1 MRPGRPRSGPRPPLA
16 GESRALQ
23 FSFPNLESQMSF
35 SVISRPMRVLAALA
49 TLGLLLPAASS
60 FADEARYAAP
70 ASRTP
75 VVSVGPQ
82 YDTTHV
88 YVASA
93 DIDAFVDSF
102 VATFGGKA
110 SPRAVFT
117 VTPTPSRTASQYV
130 QTPVGMLSVF
140 AFETPVPYPFGEER
154 TGYLVSDIEQAVRA
168 ARAAG
173 ADVRV
178 EPFDDP
184 IGKDAIIQWPGGL
197 NMQLYWH
204 TKAPSYAPLER
215 VPDNRVYVS
224 KYEAGNFIG
233 RFLRFSHGRIVSD
246 DRRVDGAELG
256 KPGESI
262 RRVRI
267 ESGFGNMLVF
277 VTDGKLPYPYG
288 RETTGYRVADLDAT
302 LARARAAKVRLLVPP
317 ARNAEGRTAMVEF
330 PGGYVA
336 ELHQFDAAAAN

>member
-1 MRPGRPRSGPRPPLA
+1 MK
-16 GESRALQ
+16 
-23 FSFPNLESQMSF
+23 FSA
-35 SVISRPMRVLAALA
+35 IHRPMRALILALAALGA
-49 TLGLLLPAASS
+49 TFPATVALADDAQYPQASQT
-60 FADEARYAAP
+60 AQ
-70 ASRTP
+70 TP

-88 YVASA
+88 YVASD
-93 DIDAFVDSF
+93 DIDAFVNSF

-117 VTPTPSRTASQYV
+117 VTPTPSKTASQYV

-140 AFETPVPYPFGEER
+140 AFQTPIPHPFGNER
-154 TGYLVSDIEQAVRA
+154 TGYLVTDLDKAVHA

-173 ADVRV
+173 ADVIV

-197 NMQLYWH
+197 TMQLYWH
-204 TKAPSYAPLER
+204 TKAPSYAPLDH

-224 KYEAGNFIG
+224 KYEAQNFIK
-233 RFLRFSHGRIVSD
+233 RFLRFSHGKTVTD
-246 DRRVDGAELG
+246 NHHADGTEIG
-256 KPGESI
+256 KPGETI

-288 RETTGYRVADLDAT
+288 AETTGYDVADLDAT
-302 LARARAAKVRLLVPP
+302 LAKAQAVGVKVLVQP
-317 ARNAEGRTAMVEF
+317 AQNAEGRTAMVEF

-336 ELHQFDAAAAN
+336 ELHQRAK

>member
-1 MRPGRPRSGPRPPLA
+1 MNFSTFSRSL
-16 GESRALQ
+16 
-23 FSFPNLESQMSF
+23 
-35 SVISRPMRVLAALA
+35 LAASVAVALA
-49 TLGLLLPAASS
+49 LPATAA
-60 FADEARYAAP
+60 FADNSAYSYTPQPVEAP
-70 ASRTP
+70 N
-75 VVSVGPQ
+75 VSVGAQ

-88 YVASA
+88 YVSGN
-93 DIDAFVDSF
+93 DIDAFVNSF

-140 AFETPVPYPFGEER
+140 AFETPVPYPFGNER
-154 TGYLVSDIEQAVRA
+154 TGYLVTDIDKAVRA

-173 ADVRV
+173 ADVLV

-197 NMQLYWH
+197 TMQLYWH

-224 KYEAGNFIG
+224 KYEAGNFIK
-233 RFLRFSHGRIVSD
+233 RFVRFSHGKVVSD
-246 DRRVDGAELG
+246 SRHADGAEIG
-256 KPGESI
+256 KTGEAI

-267 ESGFGNMLVF
+267 QSGFGNMLVF

-288 RETTGYRVADLDAT
+288 RETTGYDVADLDAT
-302 LARARAAKVRLLVPP
+302 LAKAQTTGVKVLVAAAPNV
-317 ARNAEGRTAMVEF
+317 EGRTAMVEF

-336 ELHQFDAAAAN
+336 ELHQRAK

>member
-1 MRPGRPRSGPRPPLA
+1 MSTVKMVRLLRAAVVSIAALGMALA
-16 GESRALQ
+16 GS
-23 FSFPNLESQMSF
+23 
-35 SVISRPMRVLAALA
+35 
-49 TLGLLLPAASS
+49 PA
-60 FADEARYAAP
+60 FAEADHQNAGK
-70 ASRTP
+70 SML

-88 YVASA
+88 YVASQ

-117 VTPTPSRTASQYV
+117 VTPTPSKTASQYV

-140 AFETPVPYPFGEER
+140 AFQTPIPYPFGSER
-154 TGYLVSDIEQAVRA
+154 TGYLVTDMDKAVRA

-173 ADVRV
+173 ADVV
-178 EPFDDP
+178 VDTFDDP

-204 TKAPSYAPLER
+204 TKAPSYGPLET

-224 KYEAGNFIG
+224 AQSADNFIR
-233 RFLRFSHGRIVSD
+233 RFLRFSHGKVVSD
-246 DRRVDGAELG
+246 NRHADGVEIG
-256 KPGESI
+256 RSGDTI

-267 ESGFGNMLVF
+267 TSGFGNMLVF
-277 VTDGKLPYPYG
+277 ATDGKLPYPFG
-288 RETTGYRVADLDAT
+288 HEVTGYQVADLDAT
-302 LARARAAKVRLLVPP
+302 LAKAQGVGVQLLSP
-317 ARNAEGRTAMVEF
+317 ASRTVEGRTAMVEF

-336 ELHQFDAAAAN
+336 EIHELTK

>member
-1 MRPGRPRSGPRPPLA
+1 MSTVEMYRLL
-16 GESRALQ
+16 RATVVSLT
-23 FSFPNLESQMSF
+23 
-35 SVISRPMRVLAALA
+35 VLGAALA
-49 TLGLLLPAASS
+49 GTPALAE
-60 FADEARYAAP
+60 ADHQNAGK
-70 ASRTP
+70 SIP

-88 YVASA
+88 YVASQ

-117 VTPTPSRTASQYV
+117 VTPTPSKTASQYV

-140 AFETPVPYPFGEER
+140 AFQTPIPYPFGSER
-154 TGYLVSDIEQAVRA
+154 TGYLVTDMDKAVRA

-173 ADVRV
+173 ADVIV
-178 EPFDDP
+178 DTFDDP

-204 TKAPSYAPLER
+204 TKAPSYGPLAT

-224 KYEAGNFIG
+224 AQSADNFIK
-233 RFLRFSHGRIVSD
+233 RFVHFSRGKVVSD
-246 DRRVDGAELG
+246 NRHADGSEIG
-256 KPGESI
+256 RPGETI

-267 ESGFGNMLVF
+267 TSGFGNMLVF
-277 VTDGKLPYPYG
+277 VTDGKLPYPFG
-288 RETTGYRVADLDAT
+288 REMTGYQVADLDAT
-302 LARARAAKVRLLVPP
+302 LAKAQGVGVKVLAP
-317 ARNAEGRTAMVEF
+317 ANRTVEGRTAMVEF
-330 PGGYVA
+330 PGGYLA
-336 ELHQFDAAAAN
+336 EIHELTK

>member
-1 MRPGRPRSGPRPPLA
+1 MSTVKMVRLL
-16 GESRALQ
+16 RAAVV
-23 FSFPNLESQMSF
+23 
-35 SVISRPMRVLAALA
+35 SVAAFCM
-49 TLGLLLPAASS
+49 TLTGSPV
-60 FADEARYAAP
+60 FADAVHQNAGK
-70 ASRTP
+70 SIP

-88 YVASA
+88 YVASQ

-117 VTPTPSRTASQYV
+117 VTPTPSKTASQYV

-140 AFETPVPYPFGEER
+140 AFETPVPYPFGGER
-154 TGYLVSDIEQAVRA
+154 TGYLVTDMDKAVRA

-173 ADVRV
+173 ADVVV

-197 NMQLYWH
+197 TMQLYWH
-204 TKAPSYAPLER
+204 TKAPSYGPLET

-224 KYEAGNFIG
+224 AQSADNLIK
-233 RFLRFSHGRIVSD
+233 RFVRFSHGLVVSD
-246 DRRVDGAELG
+246 NRRADGGEIG
-256 KPGESI
+256 QPGETI

-267 ESGFGNMLVF
+267 TSGFGNMLVLI
-277 VTDGKLPYPYG
+277 TDGKLPYPFG
-288 RETTGYRVADLDAT
+288 REMTGYQVADLDAT
-302 LARARAAKVRLLVPP
+302 LAKAQGVGVKVLSP
-317 ARNAEGRTAMVEF
+317 ANRTVEGRTAMVEF
-330 PGGYVA
+330 PGGYLA
-336 ELHQFDAAAAN
+336 EIHEAAK